1 MKESMRLN
9 IDAESNMVKKT
20 KTVMMIVEAVQAILE
35 SVNEKFCKE
44 DPLTESDVHII
55 RVYEGLTKTAVIFTV
70 DCKAVKMIVAEHSK
84 GRDILQIITAKGV
97 QK

>member
-1 MKESMRLN
+1 MKDSIRLN
-9 IDAESNMVKKT
+9 IDAESNMVKK
-20 KTVMMIVEAVQAILE
+20 KETVMMIVEAVQAILE
-35 SVNEKFCKE
+35 SVNEKFCKD
-44 DPLTESDVHII
+44 DPLTESDIHII
-55 RVYEGLTKTAVIFTV
+55 RVYEGFKKTAVIFAV